1 MWSDDEVRLIGIRL
15 EKLTDTLTV
24 QSSLFDTEK
33 VQEKNNL
40 EDTLDKLK
48 TKYGNKIIKRAKG
61 NKNEHRNNKRN

>member
-1 MWSDDEVRLIGIRL
+1 MWADDEVRLIGIRL

-33 VQEKNNL
+33 VHEKNML

-48 TKYGNKIIKRAKG
+48 IKYGNKIIRRAKG
-61 NKNEHRNNKRN
+61 NKNEYRNNKRD